1 MKRELFKNI
10 KALPYTSAAAIDRM
24 GFSSAVLAAK
34 IGTITGEPTAAK
46 LAVAVTHA
54 DAVDGDYEAV
64 TDDFVFPDGA
74 NEFAVDVEDGL
85 EANIPIDLAG
95 CKRFVKITCTVTFTE
110 GVEPGSTNA
119 YAIVLGDPTAAPVE
133 V

>member
-1 MKRELFKNI
+1 VKRELFKNI
-10 KALPYTSAAAIDRM
+10 KALPYTSAAAIDRL
-24 GFSSAVLAAK
+24 GFSSAVLAVK
-34 IGTITGEPTAAK
+34 IDTITGDPTAAK

-54 DAVDGDYEAV
+54 DTVDGDYDDV
-64 TDDFVFPDGA
+64 TDEYIFPDGA
-74 NEFAVDVEDGL
+74 DEFAVDVEKGL

-95 CKRFVKITCTVTFTE
+95 CKRFVKITCTVTFTD
-110 GVEPGSTNA
+110 GAAPSSTNA